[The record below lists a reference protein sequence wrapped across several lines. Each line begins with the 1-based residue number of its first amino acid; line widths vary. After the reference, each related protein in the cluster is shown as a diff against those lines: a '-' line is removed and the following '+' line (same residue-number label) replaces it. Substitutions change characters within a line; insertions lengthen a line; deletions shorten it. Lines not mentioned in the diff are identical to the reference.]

1 MVDRDHLGEAA
12 ELYALGSLG
21 DLERVRVE
29 RHVQTCDACAARVGE
44 AESTVLA
51 LIESHVP
58 APIESHVP
66 AGATAPGRVPAF
78 VRPARGAVGAVVA
91 AAVAAAIVAFSAT
104 TLYDRSA
111 RDDRVQTVASAML
124 AGHFAHAPFVAKQP
138 GAPAAKVVYALEGGW
153 LYVLVAPG
161 PEPLT
166 VTVVQGARR
175 RHVATLPRGD
185 GVRSAFAEVPGRV
198 DLVELVDRGVT
209 IASAHPVYRSH

>member
-1 MVDRDHLGEAA
+1 MVDRDHLGDAA

-21 DLERVRVE
+21 ELERIRVE

-51 LIESHVP
+51 L
-58 APIESHVP
+58 IESHVP

-124 AGHFAHAPFVAKQP
+124 AGHFAHAPFVAKQA

-166 VTVVQGARR
+166 VTVLQGARR
-175 RHVATLPRGD
+175 RHVATLPRSD
-185 GVRSAFAEVPGRV
+185 GVRSAFAEVSGRV